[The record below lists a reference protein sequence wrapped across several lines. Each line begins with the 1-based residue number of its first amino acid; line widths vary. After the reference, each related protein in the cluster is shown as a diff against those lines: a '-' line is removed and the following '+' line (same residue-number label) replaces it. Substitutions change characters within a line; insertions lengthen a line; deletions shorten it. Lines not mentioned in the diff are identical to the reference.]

1 MNARPAGLRIFWI
14 CAIAVTAALVW
25 ISVRVLRLENREAV
39 SQATAER
46 QQAVRLA
53 LWRMDSAL
61 TPVIAREASRPYF
74 HYQSFYPTD
83 RAFTRMLDAVSPG
96 DVLVPSPLLDAPVGV
111 IRLYFQVDPTGSVS
125 SPQVPKSDQRKL
137 ADGGITMSSNIVA
150 AEDQLRTLSTLLHG
164 KKMNHGP
171 PAPAIALNP
180 DATESAQTQVQVPMQ
195 MQSDFGPELDSE
207 FTQRRQRLAQA
218 STSQRN
224 VENFEASRSQQ
235 TSTGQNIISRSE
247 GQTTA
252 GIPATSASR
261 PESGA
266 IPAAPPAGKE
276 NSVASKPSEPAFDA
290 ASGSTGTTQANSPS
304 NEVASRPEL
313 AKSTST
319 KADEKENAES
329 AQREKTELADVLA
342 GMRGDMPGRTP
353 ARDAGG
359 SILELPEH
367 SSGDAS
373 SSLAV
378 ATSDIV
384 PEWIGG
390 TDSPQLVFWRTVTV
404 NGEKFE
410 QGFWLDWQLT
420 RSWLLSGIGDLV
432 PWADLKPVLAPLRD
446 QPPEALGRTL
456 ASIPAELVLT
466 SDIAVPSVGWTP
478 LRLGL
483 LFAWLAIGA
492 SLVVTWRVLRELYEL
507 AERRGRFAAAVTHEL
522 RTPLTTFVLYS
533 QMLAEDMVPDERK
546 GEYLRTMKNESQR
559 LAGIVESVLDYAR
572 LGRSEPGRGIIHA
585 PLGEMLGPVIESLTS
600 RAAGAGFALDVDLG
614 EAATSIVR
622 AEPTGVERIFT
633 NLVDNACKYA
643 QGSEPARID
652 IRATQRRKT
661 VEISVRDFGP
671 GLNVDEMKRVF
682 EPYFRGQ
689 RTTDLGV
696 PGVGLG
702 LALARGVA
710 RAMHGELRH
719 EAVHPG
725 TMFVLTLPCEG

>member
-25 ISVRVLRLENREAV
+25 ISVRVLRLESREAV

-83 RAFTRMLDAVSPG
+83 RAFTRMLDAVNPG

-111 IRLYFQVDPTGSVS
+111 IRLYFQVDPSGTVS

-137 ADGGITMSSNIVA
+137 ADGGITISSNIVA
-150 AEDQLRTLSTLLHG
+150 AEDQLRTLATLLHG
-164 KKMNHGP
+164 KKMNSLPPGP
-171 PAPAIALNP
+171 VIAQAP
-180 DATESAQTQVQVPMQ
+180 DAVESQQRIPRQE
-195 MQSDFGPELDSE
+195 MQSEFDTALQSE
-207 FTQRRQRLAQA
+207 FVQRRERLAQA
-218 STSQRN
+218 ATSQRN
-224 VENFEASRSQQ
+224 SENLAANRAQQ
-235 TSTGQNIISRSE
+235 TITGQSSSAKPDGPMIAEAPASSPSAPGAKDE
-247 GQTTA
+247 LTTA
-252 GIPATSASR
+252 AGVA
-261 PESGA
+261 
-266 IPAAPPAGKE
+266 PAGRE
-276 NSVASKPSEPAFDA
+276 DRVARKPPGEAEETASAP
-290 ASGSTGTTQANSPS
+290 SGSTP
-304 NEVASRPEL
+304 VAAPESAGGAGSGL
-313 AKSTST
+313 AKSGGTE
-319 KADEKENAES
+319 KA
-329 AQREKTELADVLA
+329 ELAD
-342 GMRGDMPGRTP
+342 MRAEMPGRTP
-353 ARDAGG
+353 ISGDLG
-359 SILELPEH
+359 SALEREE
-367 SSGDAS
+367 SEVKDAS

-390 TDSPQLVFWRTVTV
+390 TDAPQLVFWRTVTV

-432 PWADLKPVLAPLRD
+432 PWADLKPVLTPLRD
-446 QPPEALGRTL
+446 RPPEALGRTL
-456 ASIPAELVLT
+456 ASIPAELVFT
-466 SDIAVPSVGWTP
+466 SDIMVASVGWTP

-483 LFAWLAIGA
+483 LFAWLAIAA
-492 SLVVTWRVLRELYEL
+492 SLVVTWRVLRELHDL

-533 QMLAEDMVPDERK
+533 QMLAEDMVPEERK

-559 LAGIVESVLDYAR
+559 LAGIVESVLEYAR
-572 LGRSEPGRGIIHA
+572 LGRREPGRGIVRA
-585 PLGEMLGPVIESLTS
+585 PVGEMLGPILESLTS

-614 EAATSIVR
+614 EAAGSIVT
-622 AEPTGVERIFT
+622 AEPTGVERILT

-652 IRATQRRKT
+652 VRATLHRKT
-661 VEISVRDFGP
+661 IEISVRDFGP

-710 RAMHGELRH
+710 KAMHGELRH
-719 EAVHPG
+719 EQVHPG
-725 TMFVLTLPCEG
+725 TMFVLTLPCEA

>member
-83 RAFTRMLDAVSPG
+83 RAFTRMLDAVNPG

-125 SPQVPKSDQRKL
+125 SPQVPRSDQRKL
-137 ADGGITMSSNIVA
+137 ADGGITMGSNIVA
-150 AEDQLRTLSTLLHG
+150 AEDQLRTLSALLHG
-164 KKMNHGP
+164 KKTNYGP
-171 PAPAIALNP
+171 PGPVIAQNP
-180 DATESAQTQVQVPMQ
+180 EEAEAGQKIAQQQV
-195 MQSDFGPELDSE
+195 QSDFGPELDSE

-218 STSQRN
+218 STSERN
-224 VENFEASRSQQ
+224 FENFEASRSQQ
-235 TSTGQNIISRSE
+235 TFTGQNTVSRSE
-247 GQTTA
+247 GQTAT

-261 PESGA
+261 PESGGA
-266 IPAAPPAGKE
+266 PAAAPTGKE
-276 NSVASKPSEPAFDA
+276 DAVASKPAAEPAVDA
-290 ASGSTGTTQANSPS
+290 ASGSPGNAPIRSPS
-304 NEVASRPEL
+304 NEAASRQEL
-313 AKSTST
+313 AKSTSK
-319 KADEKENAES
+319 KADDKENAES
-329 AQREKTELADVLA
+329 AQREKAELADVLA
-342 GMRGDMPGRTP
+342 EMRGDMPGRAP
-353 ARDAGG
+353 GRDAGG
-359 SILELPEH
+359 SVPELSEQTG
-367 SSGDAS
+367 GDSS

-390 TDSPQLVFWRTVTV
+390 TESPQLVFWRTVTV

-483 LFAWLAIGA
+483 LFAWLAIGT
-492 SLVVTWRVLRELYEL
+492 SLVVTWRVLRELYDL

-533 QMLAEDMVPDERK
+533 QMLAEDMVPQERK

-585 PLGEMLGPVIESLTS
+585 PLGEMLGPILESLTS
-600 RAAGAGFALDVDLG
+600 RAAGAGFTLRIELG
-614 EAATSIVR
+614 EVAATVVR
-622 AEPTGVERIFT
+622 AEPTGVERVLT

-643 QGSEPARID
+643 QGSEPPRIE
-652 IRATQRRKT
+652 IRAAQHRKT
-661 VEISVRDFGP
+661 VDISVRDFGP
-671 GLNVDEMKRVF
+671 GLNVDEIKRVF

-719 EAVHPG
+719 EEVHPG
-725 TMFVLTLPCEG
+725 TMFVLTLPCEA